1 MRKRLSSKLLAVIL
15 TVAICATT
23 VFGCLMTVNAAD
35 SCYSFSSVE
44 VSDDLTEATIGVT
57 FKAPASL
64 PNGFIAGAFS
74 INEVDAD
81 AADKLTIKSVSGSG
95 VSAEIEGINVVFN
108 TDAAKSIATVQLT
121 FGFSKGTATKGKDYK
136 IQLSGVELAYN
147 DSEYYVESVTG
158 AIGKISTECEHVI
171 GVVGEP
177 LKIDTANNYSVYE
190 NSVCTICGEKFGIQ
204 LVPTAEKL
212 NADGAAGTVTGK
224 VVYWDNTKTAPTST
238 AAGTKD
244 DPIIIN
250 TPAELAYIA
259 TATNSKGTVNPDKY
273 YKIADDVKA
282 FVLQPETYGADIM
295 ALSGSD
301 AVSAYFSDTSKTFY
315 QWQGVSDTTNIF
327 SGHFDGNGITVYGLY
342 NTQANKRQ
350 GLFGEVDG
358 NATICNVNVKGAYI
372 TTTTG
377 WLDQGAIVGSNRN
390 KYGVGPGTGGQDTL
404 VIKKCSVVD
413 CYMRSSDTANDNR
426 PANGVLVGRSTTG
439 VIMIDNCFISG
450 NDTLFTNNTLSQEY
464 ALYGNALNSWNVD
477 SNSAHFKGAYDYYY
491 PTLVENGSCVCNLVV
506 NTVAI
511 GTLPY
516 HLGYYGNRLDN
527 KECFINVYTD
537 GPAGKVANSYVAS
550 GTTTNLTVDY
560 AENQIANV
568 APANLK
574 GSAAAVNMPNLDWGK
589 TWLVG
594 KEGEYPYLAAPD
606 YVSDTICWDGT
617 VATGIAEGSGSD
629 TDPFIINSVSELAY
643 VVALG
648 NETEG
653 KYYKIA
659 DGIKNVVLQKYAYAN
674 DIMALDSAADVQAY
688 FESGN
693 IAPQQWIFKGWA
705 ANAFSGKFD
714 GNGATIYGL
723 YSDAVKNL
731 NGDSN
736 HNSNSNPALFPAIDT
751 GAEFSNIAIKNSY
764 VYGKSGWNAGIFASI
779 VCSGT
784 YGNGIN
790 DGVVKFDNCAIVNNY
805 FRYTGSD
812 RGAIFFSSANG
823 EVAEFSNCLVY
834 GNDAADTEGSS
845 VSLAI
850 GMKNSIKDAEDNWV
864 YASYKNSVILGV
876 LPYYSGTIASS
887 RVSEPQCYSNVY
899 TDAPAGKDVYTN
911 ETFSETQLKQVSLAD
926 ALGTQAK
933 NAMPNLAWGTDW
945 YCGAEGEPPVLA
957 PFATLGASDKSTFAH
972 QLYGSSV
979 TYNND
984 GTLDFNLHFV
994 PQYDG
999 IEATLYVGTADTSKF
1014 YKLTATE
1021 SSYRDDLGGTALMFT
1036 LPNIS
1041 ARDIDKVWL
1050 PTIVV
1055 EGGEKTEWG
1064 RSQPIALVD
1073 NAMGVLA
1080 GDYDAAD
1087 KQVSAAL
1094 INYNVTADDALSV
1107 TTKPSSE
1114 SNVVYVQYGSAANI
1128 EPDGSFMDGTHGTGT
1143 ETDPYVI
1150 STPGQ
1155 LRYLAQKSTYETT
1168 HGKFFEIDEN
1178 IDILCLQSK
1187 SYIGD
1192 INKFMTK
1199 SAEEVMTFLS
1209 NATNRCQWQSGN
1221 SNSNDCFS
1229 GTLDGNGVTI
1239 VGMYTSNGGLFN
1251 VANEGATFK
1260 NITVSNSYISA
1271 GWYAGAILGSAYAS
1285 ETYIATIPNNTNCYG
1300 VVSFENITVND
1311 NYILNKG
1318 NAQQCTGA
1326 LVGAVTSTY
1335 RDLIDKNTGKPGTDG
1350 TKESYGHIAV
1360 YASNILTYDNSIWAE
1375 TASNSGNIVRNQ
1387 TLFGKLSTG
1396 HNGMDAGYPNGSYD
1410 NIVTID
1416 CVPFAFEASNQAFR
1430 APYFRNVYSGLPQ
1443 PDYIP
1448 STWYAWNQFD
1458 ITFVNA
1464 ANLTGAAAKTAMPG
1478 LDWVNTWTTT
1488 DGYPALIN
1496 KDYKAP
1502 ASGVTVTWDGTVA
1515 TGFANGTGSKEDPYI
1530 ISTAAEFA
1538 YMVKDNASYT
1548 PDKYF
1553 KVADGISAFVMQKP
1567 AYAADIMALNSAA
1580 DTKAYFEANAANM
1593 LKWPNYGWEGSCFA
1607 GTFDG
1612 NGATVYGLYQV
1623 STNNAGLFSTV
1634 DAGTTIKNIAVK
1646 NSYLTSTASDYQVAA
1661 IAAVASGDGYGV
1673 NNQGIIW
1680 FDRCVVANNYMYNA
1694 STQHVRSGLIFGVAS
1709 YDTACFDNCLVYGN
1723 DATYGDGVKMAL
1735 VSSVTNGILS
1745 TTAKTPEGLE
1755 VKYSTEADGRTL
1767 VYKMVRNTV
1776 VLGSELI
1783 NVHDD
1788 VAWRRNDPGCYV
1800 NCYTDGAS
1808 GEVAFNNGTWTYTDA
1823 QVKYVNATDALG
1835 ADAKANLANLGWA
1848 EDGTGVW
1855 YVGAA
1860 GDMPGFKEAGAMPT
1874 NFQAMLNGV
1883 TFTTPDTVGAG
1894 TEYNT
1899 AGNMVFGVYQ
1909 TALSLK
1915 ANPYMSFAFAFGGD
1929 YKTNRD
1935 KLKIKFT
1942 YTENGALTTSEEIS
1956 VPAYVEGEDIK
1967 NVNGWTN
1974 TTANGRFHTFKADM
1988 IPVEALAYGIK
1999 VEVNYDNTGW
2009 EDFGTYSVEGLGMQF
2024 DALSKT
2030 QPGDYY
2036 STRVEAAKALLFY
2049 AQAIAARYGAQ

>member
-35 SCYSFSSVE
+35 SCYSFGSVE
-44 VSDDLTEATIGVT
+44 VSNDLTEATIGVT
-57 FKAPASL
+57 FTAPASL

-95 VSAEIEGINVVFN
+95 VSAEIEGNNVVFN

-121 FGFSKGTATKGKDYK
+121 FGFSKGKATKGKDYK
-136 IQLSGVELAYN
+136 IQLSGIELAYN
-147 DSEYYVESVTG
+147 DSEYYVESATG

-190 NSVCTICGEKFGIQ
+190 NSVCTICGEEFGIQ

-244 DPIIIN
+244 DPIIIS

-259 TATNSKGTVNPDKY
+259 TATNSAGTVNPDKY
-273 YKIADDVKA
+273 YKVADDVKA

-315 QWQGVSDTTNIF
+315 QWQGVSDYTNIF

-342 NTQANKRQ
+342 NTQNSKRQ

-372 TTTTG
+372 TTTSG
-377 WLDQGAIVGSNRN
+377 WVDQGAIVGGNRN
-390 KYGVGPGTGGQDTL
+390 KYGVGPGTSGQDTL
-404 VIKKCSVVD
+404 VIKNCSVID

-426 PANGVLVGRSTTG
+426 SANGVIAGRSTAG
-439 VIMIDNCFISG
+439 LIMIDSCFVSG

-464 ALYGNALNSWNVD
+464 SLYGNALNSWNID
-477 SNSAHFKGAYDYYY
+477 SSSSYFRGAYDNYY
-491 PTLVENGSCVCNLVV
+491 PNAVATAATGSCICNMVV

-537 GPAGKVANSYVAS
+537 GPAGTVANSYIS
-550 GTTTNLTVDY
+550 GGNTVSVPTTY
-560 AENQIANV
+560 AENQIASV
-568 APANLK
+568 ATANLK
-574 GSAAAVNMPNLDWGK
+574 GSAAAIAMPNLDWGK

-617 VATGIAEGSGSD
+617 VATGIAEGTGTD
-629 TDPFIINSVSELAY
+629 TDPFVINSVSEFAY
-643 VVALG
+643 VVGLG

-653 KYYKIA
+653 KYYKFA

-688 FESGN
+688 FEGN
-693 IAPQQWIFKGWA
+693 SITPQQWIFKGWA

-714 GNGATIYGL
+714 GNGAIVYGM
-723 YSDAVKNL
+723 YSVYKDGA
-731 NGDSN
+731 G
-736 HNSNSNPALFPAIDT
+736 NSNPALFPTIDT
-751 GAEFSNIAIKNSY
+751 GAEISNLSLKNSY
-764 VYGKSGWNAGIFASI
+764 VYGREGWDAGLISAI
-779 VCSGT
+779 VASGT
-784 YGNGIN
+784 YGTGKNN
-790 DGVVKFDNCAIVNNY
+790 GVVEFNNCAVINNY
-805 FRYTGSD
+805 MRYYTN
-812 RGAIFFSSANG
+812 RGAIFFASAQG
-823 EVAEFSNCLVY
+823 DVAKFENILVY
-834 GNDAADTEGSS
+834 GNDAKNMTGDIS
-845 VSLAI
+845 SLAI
-850 GMKNSIKDAEDNWV
+850 GMKNDIKDAEGNFV
-864 YASYKNSVILGV
+864 FASFKNMVVFGAI
-876 LPYYSGTIASS
+876 PYGPSISWRT
-887 RVSEPQCYSNVY
+887 SEPQCFSNVY
-899 TDAPAGKDVYTN
+899 TDAPAGEVYAGHPFAEN
-911 ETFSETQLKQVSLAD
+911 QVKSVPVAD
-926 ALGTQAK
+926 ILGSQAK
-933 NAMPNLAWGTDW
+933 NTMPNLAWGTDW

-994 PQYDG
+994 PQYEG

-1050 PTIVV
+1050 PTLVV
-1055 EGGEKTEWG
+1055 GGGEKTEWG
-1064 RSQPIALVD
+1064 KTQPVALVD
-1073 NAMGVLA
+1073 NAMGVLE
-1080 GDYDAAD
+1080 GDYASAD

-1094 INYNVTADDALSV
+1094 INYNATADDALSI
-1107 TTKPSSE
+1107 TKNDYTEGTVDLLEFGDYLINDLGSTSKWYDNKLADNGE
-1114 SNVVYVQYGSAANI
+1114 TGADWANAIIIDSAEEFVYLCKASGNDTIGKYYKVA
-1128 EPDGSFMDGTHGTGT
+1128 DGIAGFNLATDKLDINGTLTGK
-1143 ETDPYVI
+1143 
-1150 STPGQ
+1150 S
-1155 LRYLAQKSTYETT
+1155 LAS
-1168 HGKFFEIDEN
+1168 GKTN
-1178 IDILCLQSK
+1178 IDIVK
-1187 SYIGD
+1187 G
-1192 INKFMTK
+1192 
-1199 SAEEVMTFLS
+1199 
-1209 NATNRCQWQSGN
+1209 SGKN
-1221 SNSNDCFS
+1221 HS
-1229 GTLDGNGVTI
+1229 GGTPGFQGHFDGNGATVYGAWTNHNSIPNYAGLFSCVKGNVTI
-1239 VGMYTSNGGLFN
+1239 
-1251 VANEGATFK
+1251 K
-1260 NITVSNSYISA
+1260 NINVKLSYFVATYAAGGIVGYHSA
-1271 GWYAGAILGSAYAS
+1271 DTKSTLTIENCSVTETYIESTGVTGYGSGAGAIIGRGASAPALREANDQKDYNGDGDMVD
-1285 ETYIATIPNNTNCYG
+1285 TIYQDCPYNVTNCYVNLDPANIVSAGSDGIEESKEAVIHGG
-1300 VVSFENITVND
+1300 VVAFADSNAVMVSNCVVIGITPYPITD
-1311 NYILNKG
+1311 CTTS
-1318 NAQQCTGA
+1318 NAIQHSAHANNFSNVYTDQY
-1326 LVGAVTSTY
+1326 VGT
-1335 RDLIDKNTGKPGTDG
+1335 
-1350 TKESYGHIAV
+1350 AV
-1360 YASNILTYDNSIWAE
+1360 YVGGTVGSTQNLTTVMTQLTTEQITGL
-1375 TASNSGNIVRNQ
+1375 TAS
-1387 TLFGKLSTG
+1387 
-1396 HNGMDAGYPNGSYD
+1396 
-1410 NIVTID
+1410 
-1416 CVPFAFEASNQAFR
+1416 
-1430 APYFRNVYSGLPQ
+1430 
-1443 PDYIP
+1443 
-1448 STWYAWNQFD
+1448 
-1458 ITFVNA
+1458 
-1464 ANLTGAAAKTAMPG
+1464 ANMPK

-1502 ASGVTVTWDGTVA
+1502 ASGVVAAWDGTVA
-1515 TGFANGTGSKEDPYI
+1515 TGFASGTGTKENPYI

-1567 AYAADIMALNSAA
+1567 AYAADIMSLNSAA

-1646 NSYLTSTASDYQVAA
+1646 NSYLTSTASNYQVAA
-1661 IAAVASGDGYGV
+1661 IAAVAAGDGYGV

-1680 FDRCVVANNYMYNA
+1680 FDRCIVANNYMYNA

-1755 VKYSTEADGRTL
+1755 VKYSTEANGKTL

-1788 VAWRRNDPGCYV
+1788 IAWRRNDPGCYV

-1835 ADAKANLANLGWA
+1835 ADAKTNLANLGWA

-1935 KLKIKFT
+1935 KIKIRFT
-1942 YTENGALTTSEEIS
+1942 YTENGALTTSNEIS
-1956 VPAYVEGEDIK
+1956 VPAYTGEDIK

-1999 VEVNYDNTGW
+1999 VEVNYNNTGW

>member
-35 SCYSFSSVE
+35 SCYSFNSVE

-95 VSAEIEGINVVFN
+95 VSAEIEGDYVVFN

-147 DSEYYVESVTG
+147 DSEYYVESATG

-190 NSVCTICGEKFGIQ
+190 NSVCTICGEEFGIQ

-212 NADGAAGTVTGK
+212 NADGASYDDELNVVYITYGSNANGEPDGSFMDGTHGTGTETDPYVISTPGQLRYLAQNTTYAQTHGKFFEIDDSIDIMVLQSEGYINTVAGSLDAFLALDAEGVKAAFATTTNRTQWQSSTENAKDCFAGTLNGNGVKIVGAYNQNGGIIAYVNDGATAKNITVEHCMFETGWFAGSIFGYSYPSDTLNATGLSNENCPGVITFDNITVHDNYTKVSGNAQQNTGALFGDCATYIGVRVNGCLVYDCKLLAETAKNSGNFADHPFAFGDLSTGHNGDSAGYYNGSYTDSVFIGCVPFAYTTSNQAFKPGYYSNVYTNCSTTGYWPSATGTSWDKYDITFNATVTG
-224 VVYWDNTKTAPTST
+224 
-238 AAGTKD
+238 
-244 DPIIIN
+244 
-250 TPAELAYIA
+250 
-259 TATNSKGTVNPDKY
+259 
-273 YKIADDVKA
+273 
-282 FVLQPETYGADIM
+282 
-295 ALSGSD
+295 
-301 AVSAYFSDTSKTFY
+301 
-315 QWQGVSDTTNIF
+315 
-327 SGHFDGNGITVYGLY
+327 
-342 NTQANKRQ
+342 
-350 GLFGEVDG
+350 
-358 NATICNVNVKGAYI
+358 
-372 TTTTG
+372 
-377 WLDQGAIVGSNRN
+377 
-390 KYGVGPGTGGQDTL
+390 
-404 VIKKCSVVD
+404 
-413 CYMRSSDTANDNR
+413 
-426 PANGVLVGRSTTG
+426 
-439 VIMIDNCFISG
+439 
-450 NDTLFTNNTLSQEY
+450 
-464 ALYGNALNSWNVD
+464 
-477 SNSAHFKGAYDYYY
+477 
-491 PTLVENGSCVCNLVV
+491 
-506 NTVAI
+506 
-511 GTLPY
+511 
-516 HLGYYGNRLDN
+516 
-527 KECFINVYTD
+527 
-537 GPAGKVANSYVAS
+537 
-550 GTTTNLTVDY
+550 
-560 AENQIANV
+560 
-568 APANLK
+568 
-574 GSAAAVNMPNLDWGK
+574 AAAVIAMPNLDWGQ

-594 KEGEYPYLAAPD
+594 ADGEYPYLAAPD

-629 TDPFIINSVSELAY
+629 TDPFIINSVPELAY

-648 NETEG
+648 NATEG

-659 DGIKNVVLQKYAYAN
+659 DGIKNVVLQKYAYAE
-674 DIMALDSAADVQAY
+674 DIMALDSALDVQAY

-731 NGDSN
+731 NSGAN
-736 HNSNSNPALFPAIDT
+736 HQNNSNPALFPAIDA

-876 LPYYSGTIASS
+876 LPYYSGTVASS

-911 ETFSETQLKQVSLAD
+911 ATFSETQLKQVSLAD

-945 YCGAEGEPPVLA
+945 YCGAYGEPPVLA

-994 PQYDG
+994 PQYEG

-1050 PTIVV
+1050 PTLVV

-1064 RSQPIALVD
+1064 KTQPVALVD

-1458 ITFVNA
+1458 ITFVDA

-1538 YMVKDNASYT
+1538 YMVKDKASYT

-1646 NSYLTSTASDYQVAA
+1646 NSYLTSTASNYQVAA

-1694 STQHVRSGLIFGVAS
+1694 STQHVRSGLVFGVAS

-1723 DATYGDGVKMAL
+1723 DATYGDGFKMAL

-1783 NVHDD
+1783 NVNDGI
-1788 VAWRRNDPGCYV
+1788 AWRRNDPGCYV

-1808 GEVAFNNGTWTYTDA
+1808 GEVAFNNGTWTYTDD

-1835 ADAKANLANLGWA
+1835 ADAKTNLANLGWA

-1894 TEYNT
+1894 TEYYDT
-1899 AGNMVFGVYQ
+1899 GSMKFGVYQ

-1935 KLKIKFT
+1935 KIKIRFT
-1942 YTENGALTTSEEIS
+1942 YTENGALTTSNEIS
-1956 VPAYVEGEDIK
+1956 VPAYTGEDIK

-1999 VEVNYDNTGW
+1999 VEVNYNNTGW
-2009 EDFGTYSVEGLGMQF
+2009 KDFGTYSVEGLGMQF